1 MVKRVAKLLIA
12 AGLSVFILAACTPAD
27 NQVPVPGADE
37 GTPGAIATTPGGQP
51 ATTAPGHEPRT
62 TVRLST
68 IEEITMIDPHYN
80 TRAVDNIVAWQIFE
94 GFNFVNVFGGLEPRL
109 ASHFEQSED
118 GMTFT
123 FHLRENVQF
132 HCGHILT
139 AQDAVFSY
147 NRAMTAPPMQIN
159 VGSID
164 TVMAIDDLT
173 VEITLAQVDPMFHIN
188 GNIAILCHICGEDV
202 EPGFNSPSIGTG
214 PYVIGDWGDGR
225 RVVKERFDDWHMQ
238 HVLGWLPQIETQ
250 ITYVLVDQTTQMM
263 ALEAD
268 DIDYL
273 NIPAPDWDR
282 VVASGNF
289 TYMTQQSWH
298 TTYIVF
304 NTLRAPFD
312 DARVRQ
318 AFNYA
323 VNQVDVALA
332 AREGLADTAYMMGN
346 PYYIQHLQS
355 LADEPD
361 FYRFDFNPDRARELL
376 AEAGFPDGMVL
387 EYPLGTFPTGHLL
400 TAAEVVQQQL
410 ANVGVTVALEAGDP
424 ATYFQDLNLGNFFFA
439 VSGWSWTTPDA
450 FWTERRFATDH
461 IGDVNSAHYSNP
473 EVDEL
478 FRIART
484 SMDQEVRRQAFRDA
498 FKIVSRDAVIIPLYY
513 QYQLFAWHPDFTADP
528 NRPRFEWH
536 WN

>member
-1 MVKRVAKLLIA
+1 MIKKVTKLLMV
-12 AGLSVFILAACTPAD
+12 AGLAALVFAACTPTD
-27 NQVPVPGADE
+27 GQSGA
-37 GTPGAIATTPGGQP
+37 GGAAAGRD
-51 ATTAPGHEPRT
+51 PRT
-62 TVRLST
+62 TFRIST
-68 IEEITMIDPHYN
+68 IEEITMIDPHFN
-80 TRAVDNIVAWQIFE
+80 TRAVDNTVAWQIFE
-94 GFNFVNVFGGLEPRL
+94 GFNFVDVRGNLEPRL
-109 ASHFEQSED
+109 AHTTDVSAD

-132 HCGHILT
+132 HCGHTLT
-139 AQDAVFSY
+139 AQDAYFSY
-147 NRAMTAPPMQIN
+147 TRAQTAPPMQTN
-159 VGSID
+159 VGAID
-164 TVMAIDDLT
+164 SFRVVDDLT
-173 VEITLAQVDPMFHIN
+173 FEIVLGEVDPMFRLN
-188 GNIAILCHICGEDV
+188 GNIAIMCHTCGENLQ
-202 EPGFNSPSIGTG
+202 PGFNHPSIGTG
-214 PYVIGDWGDGR
+214 PFMISDWGDGR
-225 RVVKERFDDWHMQ
+225 RVVKDRFENWHYQ
-238 HVLGWLPQIETQ
+238 HVRGSLPQFETQ

-273 NIPAPDWDR
+273 GIPAPDWDR

-289 TYMTQQSWH
+289 TYFTQQSWH

-312 DARVRQ
+312 DVRVRQ
-318 AFNYA
+318 AINYA

-332 AREGLADTAYMMGN
+332 AREGLADVAYMMGN
-346 PYYIQHLQS
+346 PYYIAHLQN
-355 LADEPD
+355 LTEDPN
-361 FYRFDFNPDRARELL
+361 FYRFDFNQQRARELL
-376 AEAGFPDGMVL
+376 AEAGFPDGLVL
-387 EYPLGTFPTGHLL
+387 DYPLGTFPTGHLL

-410 ANVGVTVALEAGDP
+410 ADVGIIVSLEAGDP

-513 QYQLFAWHPDFTADP
+513 QYTLLAWHPDLTADP
-528 NRPRFEWH
+528 NRPRFEWY

>member
-1 MVKRVAKLLIA
+1 MIKKAAKMLVVAGVLA
-12 AGLSVFILAACTPAD
+12 FVLAACTPNDPA
-27 NQVPVPGADE
+27 P
-37 GTPGAIATTPGGQP
+37 TPGGQQAPTTTAPSGQQQTPTP
-51 ATTAPGHEPRT
+51 AAPGHEPRT
-62 TVRLST
+62 TFRIST

-80 TRAVDNIVAWQIFE
+80 TRAVDNTVAWQIFE
-94 GFNFVNVFGGLEPRL
+94 GFNFVDVRGELEPRL
-109 ASHFEQSED
+109 ASSFEQSAD

-123 FHLRENVQF
+123 YHLRENAAF
-132 HCGHILT
+132 HCGHILS
-139 AQDAVFSY
+139 ADDVLFSFA
-147 NRAMTAPPMQIN
+147 RAKEAPPMQIN
-159 VGSID
+159 VASVD
-164 TVMAIDDLT
+164 TVEAIDNLT
-173 VEITLAQVDPMFHIN
+173 VAITLSQVDPMFRIN
-188 GNIAILCHICGEDV
+188 GNIAIMCHICGADV
-202 EPGFNSPSIGTG
+202 EPGFNYPSIGTG
-214 PYVIGDWGDGR
+214 PYMIGEWGDGR

-273 NIPAPDWDR
+273 SIPAPDWDR

-289 TYMTQQSWH
+289 TYFTQQSWH

-304 NTLRAPFD
+304 NNLRAPFD
-312 DARVRQ
+312 DVRVRQ

-323 VNQVDVALA
+323 VNQADVALA
-332 AREGLADTAYMMGN
+332 AREGLADAAFMMGN
-346 PYYIQHLQS
+346 PYYIAHLQN
-355 LADEPD
+355 LTEDPD

-376 AEAGFPDGMVL
+376 AEAGFPDGLVL
-387 EYPLGTFPTGHLL
+387 DEPLGTFPTGHLL

-410 ANVGVTVALEAGDP
+410 AEVGITTRIETGDP

-473 EVDEL
+473 EVDAL
-478 FRIART
+478 FEIART

-513 QYQLFAWHPDFTADP
+513 QYQLFAWHTDFTADP
-528 NRPRFEWH
+528 NRPRFEWF